1 MKLEV
6 VKSRYSIP
14 QLPYE
19 LKLARSDCGLLLMLG
34 RAGTFNEALNVPLT
48 NEACRDSN
56 ASHLIFKM
64 DFESLVQLRSCLQK
78 MSICCRQSCLE
89 ACHKAE
95 QFLFPFENQK

>member
-6 VKSRYSIP
+6 VKSRDSIP
-14 QLPYE
+14 QHPYE
-19 LKLARSDCGLLLMLG
+19 LKLVRSGCELFLMIGKLG
-34 RAGTFNEALNVPLT
+34 IFNQT
-48 NEACRDSN
+48 NAKYAD

-64 DFESLVQLRSCLQK
+64 NFDSFTQLHSCIKK
-78 MSICCRQSCLE
+78 MSICCRESCLE

>member
-6 VKSRYSIP
+6 VKSRNPIP
-14 QLPYE
+14 QHSYE
-19 LKLARSDCGLLLMLG
+19 LKLVRSECELFLMIGKLG
-34 RAGTFNEALNVPLT
+34 IFNKANAENA
-48 NEACRDSN
+48 D

-64 DFESLVQLRSCLQK
+64 DFDSFTQLHSCIKK
-78 MSICCRQSCLE
+78 MSICCRESCLE

>member
-6 VKSRYSIP
+6 VKSRKTIP
-14 QLPYE
+14 QHPYE
-19 LKLARSDCGLLLMLG
+19 LKLVRSDCELFLMIGKLG
-34 RAGTFNEALNVPLT
+34 IFNEAN
-48 NEACRDSN
+48 ARDAD

-64 DFESLVQLRSCLQK
+64 DFDSFTQLHSCIKK
-78 MSICCRQSCLE
+78 MSICCRDSCLE

>member
-6 VKSRYSIP
+6 VKSRKTIP
-14 QLPYE
+14 QHPYE
-19 LKLARSDCGLLLMLG
+19 LKLVRSECELFLMIGKLG
-34 RAGTFNEALNVPLT
+34 IFNEAN
-48 NEACRDSN
+48 ARDAD

-64 DFESLVQLRSCLQK
+64 DFDSFTQLHSCIKK